1 MNTRASSNRRLA
13 VLAGV
18 AALVVVAGASAVHY
32 TSQPS
37 FCGSCHEMEVTHSG
51 WTKGSHA
58 KTDCYACH
66 VDSTLAGHI
75 YAKANGLRQVYVH
88 FTHEKVDM
96 DRVTAHVPNQRCQRC
111 HDTQDKEKLGERLV
125 LAHAKHLEAK
135 LECTVCHLN
144 SGHSKEAFVGFTRE
158 SCQECHSKKPQEQPN
173 PYLKRPVCKRPAE
186 GVAVFDKSLN
196 AF

>member
-1 MNTRASSNRRLA
+1 MNTRVSSKRPLA

-18 AALVVVAGASAVHY
+18 ATLVAVAGVGAVHY

-37 FCGSCHEMEVTHSG
+37 FCGSCHEMKVTHSG
-51 WTKGSHA
+51 WTKGSHVG
-58 KTDCYACH
+58 TDCYACH

-96 DRVTAHVPNQRCQRC
+96 DRVTAKVPNQRCQRC
-111 HDTQDKEKLGERLV
+111 HDTQNKAKFGDRLV

-135 LECTVCHLN
+135 LECTVCHQT
-144 SGHSKEAFVGFTRE
+144 SGHAKEAFVGFTRE
-158 SCQECHSKKPQEQPN
+158 SCQECHSKKLQDQPN
-173 PYLKRPVCKRPAE
+173 PYLKRPPCKRPAE
-186 GVAVFDKSLN
+186 GVAAFDKPLN